1 MAAAGRMRHDTGLRR
16 DFVTRMNAEGIRGVS
31 AENIAHGR
39 FDTARVLSVWM
50 NSSEHRAIVLDPRF
64 SRYGL
69 AYAPDPADGDRRY
82 WAMVLGQ

>member
-16 DFVTRMNAEGIRGVS
+16 DFVTRMSAEGIRGIS

-39 FDTARVLSVWM
+39 FDTARVLSIWM
-50 NSSEHRAIVLDPRF
+50 NSSGHRANVLDPRF

-69 AYAPDPADGDRRY
+69 AYAPDPTDKDRRY